1 MSQHYLLSVDYSDGW
16 SRMLEHLPA
25 IAALTGLTSLTLV
38 HVIETFKRRH
48 IEDTPAAAESHLKKL
63 AKQLQQELGIQVDYS
78 VQQGFAASEM
88 LDCARRLDA
97 DGIIVLN
104 CSHSAGREILRGN
117 IAMNLV
123 RMTRLPLLIVPL
135 DGKVIEPDGVV
146 MLATDGSS
154 SAHAAERRFGEF
166 MQRGNHGLV
175 VWVDDGEHLEDANA
189 KNALVTISGKYDNAT
204 AQRLKGDPA
213 GELISAAAR
222 EDAALVIIGKRGTTP
237 ISDLLLGS
245 TAATVARESRQPVL
259 LIP

>member
-1 MSQHYLLSVDYSDGW
+1 MSQHYVLSVDYSDGW

-25 IAALTGLTSLTLV
+25 MTALTGVTKLTLV
-38 HVIETFKRRH
+38 HVVETFRRLN
-48 IEDTPAAAESHLKKL
+48 IEDSPAAAEAHLKKL
-63 AKQLQQELGIQVDYS
+63 AQQLQQDLDIPVDYC
-78 VQQGFAASEM
+78 VQQGFAASEI
-88 LDCARRLDA
+88 LDCAKRHDA

-104 CSHSAGREILRGN
+104 RSHSAGREILRGN

-123 RMTRLPLLIVPL
+123 RMTRLPLLIVPI
-135 DGKVIEPDGVV
+135 DGKIIEPDGVI

-154 SAHAAERRFGEF
+154 LAHAAERRFDEF

-175 VWVDDGEHLEDANA
+175 VWVDDGEHLEDADA
-189 KNALVTISGKYDNAT
+189 QKALASISGKFDNAT

-213 GELISAAAR
+213 RELLNAATR